1 MITTTVSMEQTS
13 GAHAV
18 ASRIL
23 TIDTIQADLD
33 ARRLWIDGVRVPL
46 SCRQF
51 DLLAALMDNA
61 GRVMSPHDLRAIC
74 GAPCGPG
81 EEVLLRAQIK
91 ALRRSLAAHPRALAR
106 LRTVRGFGYV
116 FELRP

>member
-1 MITTTVSMEQTS
+1 MITTTVSVEQTS

-23 TIDTIQADLD
+23 TINTIQADLD
-33 ARRLWIDGVRVPL
+33 ARRLWVDGVHVPL
-46 SCRQF
+46 SRRQF
-51 DLLAALMDNA
+51 DLLATLMDNA
-61 GRVMSPHDLRAIC
+61 GRVMSSHDLRMIC